1 MAGGGE
7 PSIEIEG
14 GADQR
19 QVRERLREVAE
30 VLCLG
35 AELFAV
41 QPEVIGVAEH
51 LLEDEARLVQ
61 VTHARQALDI
71 PEGAHRER
79 PFLSREPVGE
89 SARETIT
96 IHERVAHQLPLDR
109 AQRRDPPRVGRRHEA
124 DERHQER

>member
-7 PSIEIEG
+7 PAVEIEG

-61 VTHARQALDI
+61 VAHARQALDI
-71 PEGAHRER
+71 PEGAHRE
-79 PFLSREPVGE
+79 
-89 SARETIT
+89 
-96 IHERVAHQLPLDR
+96 DR
-109 AQRRDPPRVGRRHEA
+109 KSTRLNSSHRCISYAVFCFKT
-124 DERHQER
+124 